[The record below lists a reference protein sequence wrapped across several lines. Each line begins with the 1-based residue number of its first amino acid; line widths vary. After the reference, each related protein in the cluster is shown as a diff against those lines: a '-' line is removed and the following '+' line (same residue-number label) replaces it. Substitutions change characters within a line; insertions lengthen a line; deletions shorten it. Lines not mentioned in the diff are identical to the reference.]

1 MFLKNSCLLGEK
13 QQMWLKE
20 LKIAIVEKNVTTIN
34 KLLDMLP
41 SLEDPKEIEEAI
53 YLLKEATSLVQ
64 GLKDKTE
71 ASMIQMQK
79 NIKFLNSATANK
91 TAKFD
96 ITS

>member
-1 MFLKNSCLLGEK
+1 
-13 QQMWLKE
+13 MWLNQ
-20 LKIAIVEKNVTTIN
+20 LKIALIEKNVENIN
-34 KLLDMLP
+34 KLLDNLP
-41 SLEDPKEIEEAI
+41 HLEKAQEIEEAL

-64 GLKDKTE
+64 DLKDKTE
-71 ASMIQMQK
+71 ASMVQMQK

>member
-1 MFLKNSCLLGEK
+1 
-13 QQMWLKE
+13 MWLNQ
-20 LKIAIVEKNVTTIN
+20 LKIALIEKNVENIN
-34 KLLDMLP
+34 KLLDNLP
-41 SLEDPKEIEEAI
+41 HLEKAQEIEEAL

-71 ASMIQMQK
+71 ASMVQMQK